1 MAGVPITE
9 KIDYSMLILLRSKQ
23 LKSNIKE
30 LKKKNIADKTQK
42 LFDTHFTDAYDNLK
56 DTNDLTLEESPSFN
70 QAYSAEIILNAMQL
84 ANETAPPDEDLLS
97 SDVPQDISTLG
108 QSSRTPLIETS
119 NTMNRRDDEI
129 LQKLE
134 SLTV

>member
-1 MAGVPITE
+1 MWGFKIILQGHRNKKDDLWDIYITYE
-9 KIDYSMLILLRSKQ
+9 YLH
-23 LKSNIKE
+23 
-30 LKKKNIADKTQK
+30 KTWK

-56 DTNDLTLEESPSFN
+56 DTNDLTLEEPPSFN

-84 ANETAPPDEDLLS
+84 ANETAPPDEDPLR

-119 NTMNRRDDEI
+119 NTVNRRDDEI

>member
-1 MAGVPITE
+1 
-9 KIDYSMLILLRSKQ
+9 
-23 LKSNIKE
+23 
-30 LKKKNIADKTQK
+30 
-42 LFDTHFTDAYDNLK
+42 
-56 DTNDLTLEESPSFN
+56 
-70 QAYSAEIILNAMQL
+70 MQL